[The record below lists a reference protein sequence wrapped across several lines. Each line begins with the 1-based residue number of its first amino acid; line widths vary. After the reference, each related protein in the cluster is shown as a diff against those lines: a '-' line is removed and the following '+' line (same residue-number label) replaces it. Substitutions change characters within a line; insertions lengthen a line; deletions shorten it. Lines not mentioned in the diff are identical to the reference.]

1 MKNSNQN
8 SVKNTSN
15 KFYFLMVL
23 ATTIGFAQTEKSS
36 EETVKAKSDMSSA
49 SAQTNPY
56 FKDNQ
61 MAGEMLRNSEAI
73 SSDSKVEGIDD
84 WQTQASKAPADVNT
98 EPVVI
103 TKQRT
108 KSNNTNERT
117 TKPNGQ
123 DDGNPFPPKSLV
135 KEESSI
141 KSGYNVKA
149 NKKI

>member
-1 MKNSNQN
+1 
-8 SVKNTSN
+8 
-15 KFYFLMVL
+15 MVL

-36 EETVKAKSDMSSA
+36 EETVKAKSDLSSA

-56 FKDNQ
+56 FKSSSNS
-61 MAGEMLRNSEAI
+61 GEMVRIAGN
-73 SSDSKVEGIDD
+73 
-84 WQTQASKAPADVNT
+84 NT
-98 EPVVI
+98 EPIDI

-141 KSGYNVKA
+141 KPGYNVKA